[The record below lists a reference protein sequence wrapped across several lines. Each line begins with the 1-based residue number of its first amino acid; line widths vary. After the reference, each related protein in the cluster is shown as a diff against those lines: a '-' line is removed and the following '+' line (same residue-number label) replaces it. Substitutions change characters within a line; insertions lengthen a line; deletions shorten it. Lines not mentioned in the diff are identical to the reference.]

1 MAMAWL
7 QEIFLYSELELHF
20 VSLPE
25 ELKKNTKQQ
34 KKNIFS
40 IKLKVR
46 KMKEQNAALKLFN

>member
-25 ELKKNTKQQ
+25 ELKKIQHN
-34 KKNIFS
+34 KKRTFFS

-46 KMKEQNAALKLFN
+46 RMKEQNAALKLFS